1 MNEFSHAELRLIL
14 EGLDVVR
21 ERMREDI
28 SVNLNLGEEEYNQV
42 VRLQDKIIEALESR
56 CFY

>member
-1 MNEFSHAELRLIL
+1 MNEFNRAELRLIL

-28 SVNLNLGEEEYNQV
+28 GVDLGDEEYNQV
-42 VRLQDKIIEALESR
+42 VRLQDRIIEALESR
-56 CFY
+56 FY